1 MPTAPAR
8 VDIGS
13 QMRELRQ
20 STGIS
25 LRRAAELSGWN
36 KNHLSRVECG
46 STKPSLPLIEWYDG
60 QFGAGNALI
69 VRYRELAG
77 AARIDRAT
85 GIPGDHD
92 PRDSCALVAETLPD
106 GTLVRPGVLL
116 RKTWTLRNTGP
127 VNWRGRWLTRQDVP
141 STAGWLRCPT
151 RVPVPDTGLGGEALI
166 ELDLTTP
173 HRVGAC
179 VATFALTDRYGRPYL
194 SQSWRCGLYVA
205 G

>member
-1 MPTAPAR
+1 
-8 VDIGS
+8 
-13 QMRELRQ
+13 MRELRQ

-36 KNHLSRVECG
+36 KSHLSRVECG

-69 VRYRELAG
+69 GRFRELTGTGRTDRMAG
-77 AARIDRAT
+77 L
-85 GIPGDHD
+85 PGDHD
-92 PRDSCALVAETLPD
+92 WRDACALVAETVAD

-127 VNWRGRWLTRQDVP
+127 VNWRGRWVTRQDVP

-151 RVPVPDTGLGGEALI
+151 RVPVPDTGPGGEALI
-166 ELDLTTP
+166 ELDLTAP
-173 HRVGAC
+173 RRPGAC
-179 VATFALTDRYGRPYL
+179 VARFALTDLHGRPYL
-194 SQSWRCGLYVA
+194 AAPLRCSLYVA

>member
-1 MPTAPAR
+1 
-8 VDIGS
+8 
-13 QMRELRQ
+13 MRELRQ

-36 KNHLSRVECG
+36 KSHLSRVECG

-69 VRYRELAG
+69 VLFREG
-77 AARIDRAT
+77 DGRTPPVT
-85 GIPGDHD
+85 GTPSDHD
-92 PRDSCALVAETLPD
+92 PRDACALVAETMPD
-106 GTLVRPGVLL
+106 GTLVRPGALL

-127 VNWRGRWLTRQDVP
+127 VNWRGRWITRQGMP
-141 STAGWLRCPT
+141 ERASWLRCPT
-151 RVPVPDTGLGGEALI
+151 RVPVPDIGPGGEALI

-173 HRVGAC
+173 HRPGVC
-179 VATFALTDRYGRPYL
+179 VAYFALTDLDGRLYL
-194 SQSWRCGLYVA
+194 ADPLRCSLYVA